1 MPDSIA
7 VIVPTLNEE
16 ALLETFLS
24 DLLGR
29 EGDFRVT
36 LADGGSSDGTL
47 EIARRFPEVRR
58 VRAERGRGRQM
69 NAGAREATG
78 DVLLFLHADTFL
90 PADAFRLIGE
100 ALADPEVAGGCFR
113 LAFDRDDPWLRTY
126 SFFSR
131 INHPLFTYGD
141 QGLFVRRA
149 VFQRI
154 GGFREEMPI
163 LEDVEIQERLR
174 RAGRFVKL
182 RQPVVTSARRFVRYG
197 PVRQQALNVGIV
209 LLYNLGVPSAR
220 LKRLYADQSPEPLRI
235 PAVSMP
241 ARPNRSLP

>member
-1 MPDSIA
+1 MPHSIA

-16 ALLETFLS
+16 AFLETFLW

-29 EGDFRVT
+29 EGDFRIT

-47 EIARRFPEVRR
+47 EIARRFPQVRR
-58 VRAERGRGRQM
+58 LRAEVGRGRQM

-78 DVLLFLHADTFL
+78 DVLLFLHADTLL
-90 PADAFRLIGE
+90 PPDAFRLIGE
-100 ALADPEVAGGCFR
+100 ALADREVVGGCFR
-113 LAFDRDDPWLRTY
+113 LAFDREDPWLRTY

-141 QGLFVRRA
+141 QGLFVRRE
-149 VFQRI
+149 VFERI
-154 GGFREEMPI
+154 GGFREMPI

-182 RQPVVTSARRFVRYG
+182 RQPVVTSARRFLRYG

-209 LLYNLGVPSAR
+209 LLYNLGVSPAR
-220 LKRLYADQSPEPLRI
+220 LKRLYVDRGSEPALSPVVPLAS
-235 PAVSMP
+235 PKEL
-241 ARPNRSLP
+241 LPLE

>member
-1 MPDSIA
+1 MRETVA

-24 DLLGR
+24 DLLER
-29 EGDFRVT
+29 KGDFRVT
-36 LADGGSSDGTL
+36 VADGGSSDGTL

-58 VRAERGRGRQM
+58 VRAERGRARQM
-69 NAGAREATG
+69 NAGAREATE

-90 PADAFRLIGE
+90 PMDAFRLIGE

-141 QGLFVRRA
+141 QGLFVRRE
-149 VFQRI
+149 VLQRI
-154 GGFREEMPI
+154 GGFREMPI
-163 LEDVEIQERLR
+163 LEDVEIQDRLR

-182 RQPVVTSARRFVRYG
+182 RHPVVTSARRFVRYG

-209 LLYNLGVPSAR
+209 LLYNLGVPPAR
-220 LKRLYADQSPEPLRI
+220 LKRLYADEGPEPVRI
-235 PAVSMP
+235 PVVPLP
-241 ARPNRSLP
+241 APPNRLRP

>member
-1 MPDSIA
+1 
-7 VIVPTLNEE
+7 
-16 ALLETFLS
+16 
-24 DLLGR
+24 
-29 EGDFRVT
+29 
-36 LADGGSSDGTL
+36 
-47 EIARRFPEVRR
+47 
-58 VRAERGRGRQM
+58 M
-69 NAGAREATG
+69 NAGAREATE

-90 PADAFRLIGE
+90 PADAFRLIGG

-141 QGLFVRRA
+141 QGLFVRRE

-154 GGFREEMPI
+154 GGFREMPI

-209 LLYNLGVPSAR
+209 LLYNLGVPPAR
-220 LKRLYADQSPEPLRI
+220 LKRLYADQSPKPVRI
-235 PAVSMP
+235 PAVPLP
-241 ARPNRSLP
+241 APPNRLLP

>member
-1 MPDSIA
+1 MSDSIA

-16 ALLETFLS
+16 AFLETFLW

-29 EGDFRVT
+29 EGDFRIT

-58 VRAERGRGRQM
+58 LRAEVGRGRQM

-78 DVLLFLHADTFL
+78 DVLLFLHADTLL
-90 PADAFRLIGE
+90 PPDAFRLIGE
-100 ALADPEVAGGCFR
+100 ALADPAVAGGCFR

-141 QGLFVRRA
+141 QGLFVRRE
-149 VFQRI
+149 VFQEI
-154 GGFREEMPI
+154 GGFREMPI

-209 LLYNLGVPSAR
+209 LLYNLGVPPAR
-220 LKRLYADQSPEPLRI
+220 LKRLYADWGSEPVLSPVVPLAS
-235 PAVSMP
+235 PKEL
-241 ARPNRSLP
+241 LPLE

>member
-1 MPDSIA
+1 MLDSIA

-29 EGDFRVT
+29 EGNFRVT

-58 VRAERGRGRQM
+58 VRAERGRGIQM

-100 ALADPEVAGGCFR
+100 VLADPEVAGGCFR

-141 QGLFVRRA
+141 QGLFVRRE
-149 VFQRI
+149 VFERI
-154 GGFREEMPI
+154 GGFREMPI

-182 RQPVVTSARRFVRYG
+182 RQPVVTSARRFVRHG
-197 PVRQQALNVGIV
+197 PVGQQARNVGIV
-209 LLYNLGVPSAR
+209 LLYNLGVPPAR
-220 LKRLYADQSPEPLRI
+220 LKRLYADQGPEPVRI
-235 PAVSMP
+235 PAVPMP
-241 ARPNRSLP
+241 APPNRSLP

>member
-16 ALLETFLS
+16 ALLESFLS

-36 LADGGSSDGTL
+36 IADGGSSDRTL
-47 EIARRFPEVRR
+47 EIARRFPAVRR
-58 VRAERGRGRQM
+58 VRAERGRGCQM
-69 NAGAREATG
+69 NAGAREATE
-78 DVLLFLHADTFL
+78 DILLFLHADTFL
-90 PADAFRLIGE
+90 PADAFRLIGK
-100 ALADPEVAGGCFR
+100 ALADPEVVGGCFR

-131 INHPLFTYGD
+131 INHSLFTYGD
-141 QGLFVRRA
+141 QGLFMRRE

-154 GGFREEMPI
+154 GGFREMPI
-163 LEDVEIQERLR
+163 LEDVEIQDRLR
-174 RAGRFVKL
+174 RSGRFVKL

-197 PVRQQALNVGIV
+197 PVRQQVLNVGIV
-209 LLYNLGVPSAR
+209 LLYNLGVSPAR
-220 LKRLYADQSPEPLRI
+220 LKRLYAESPEPVRI
-235 PAVSMP
+235 PALPLPVP
-241 ARPNRSLP
+241 PNRSLP